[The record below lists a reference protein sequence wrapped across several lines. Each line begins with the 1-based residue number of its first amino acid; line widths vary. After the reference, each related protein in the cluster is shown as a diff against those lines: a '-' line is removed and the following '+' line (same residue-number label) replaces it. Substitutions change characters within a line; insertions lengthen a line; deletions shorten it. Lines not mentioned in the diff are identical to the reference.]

1 MLQLHRLVE
10 RLLRLGCAGD
20 REVNRAE
27 DGVSGMVV
35 GGACGRRSKTEEK
48 R

>member
-10 RLLRLGCAGD
+10 RLLRLRRAGD

-27 DGVSGMVV
+27 DRMGY
-35 GGACGRRSKTEEK
+35 GGSWVTTI
-48 R
+48 